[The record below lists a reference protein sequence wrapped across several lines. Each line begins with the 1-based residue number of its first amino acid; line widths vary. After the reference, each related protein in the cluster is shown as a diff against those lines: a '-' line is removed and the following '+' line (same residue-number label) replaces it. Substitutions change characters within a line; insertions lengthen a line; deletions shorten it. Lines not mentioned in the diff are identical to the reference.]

1 MYWPDNFELPY
12 IINRAMLFGSLDEL
26 EDESR
31 SVLGKMA
38 VLKHYDNCLCA
49 CSSHG
54 CAPAIMMLNG
64 IMKTVGI
71 WEVSSYCIEKCI
83 WVIDWLNNLLG
94 HPQEARQWLSHDVIR
109 YVTFGKF
116 GITHT
121 CCRERIEVFNMHDD
135 MENT

>member
-1 MYWPDNFELPY
+1 MYWPDKFQLPY

-26 EDESR
+26 MDESR

-38 VLKHYDNCLCA
+38 VLKPYDNCLCA

-54 CAPAIMMLNG
+54 CTPAIMMLKG

-83 WVIDWLNNLLG
+83 WVID
-94 HPQEARQWLSHDVIR
+94 
-109 YVTFGKF
+109 
-116 GITHT
+116 
-121 CCRERIEVFNMHDD
+121 
-135 MENT
+135 